1 MFAIRFIFWM
11 IVVIVCFFIMRK
23 HMRIHKFSRYLIVFI
38 ITGILLS
45 LSALVPFE
53 NAFVTFSS
61 PESAYRYIYMDKAK
75 LVVEGEESALVIGKE
90 KDTLIYSIIPE
101 SNTGWKLGIGLDI
114 NTSTS
119 ISNSSS
125 NIVSIWVDQ
134 YKDTEDYYITVFDSD
149 GAALDITDNRNSKF
163 YHLDKSS
170 VRDDETFYT
179 YYAYVHDLDDKYSLI
194 VNGEVIPVLDK

>member
-61 PESAYRYIYMDKAK
+61 PESAYRYMYMDKVE
-75 LVVEGEESALVIGKE
+75 LVVEGTNTALVYGG
-90 KDTLIYSIIPE
+90 E
-101 SNTGWKLGIGLDI
+101 SNDYSYTIMVKSDNGWKLGLPLEIKT
-114 NTSTS
+114 NTSESLSYDFTTY
-119 ISNSSS
+119 
-125 NIVSIWVDQ
+125 VDQ
-134 YKDTEDYYITVFDSD
+134 YKDSGEYYITIFNRD
-149 GAALDITDNRNSKF
+149 GAAASVTDNRNSKF
-163 YHLDKSS
+163 YCLDQFSNGDDKS
-170 VRDDETFYT
+170 FYS
-179 YYAYVHDLDDKYSLI
+179 YHAYVHDLDDKYTLI
-194 VNGEVIPVLDK
+194 VNGKVIPVLDK

>member
-1 MFAIRFIFWM
+1 MHVIRFIFWT
-11 IVVIVCFFIMRK
+11 IVVIVSFFLMIKR
-23 HMRIHKFSRYLIVFI
+23 MRIHKRSRYLAVLI
-38 ITGILLS
+38 IAFILLS

-90 KDTLIYSIIPE
+90 KDAYNYSIIPT
-101 SNTGWKLGIGLDI
+101 SNTGWKLGLGLDI
-114 NTSTS
+114 KTS

-125 NIVSIWVDQ
+125 NEVAIWVTQ
-134 YKDTEDYYITVFDSD
+134 YKDSEEYYITVFDRN
-149 GAALDITDNRNSKF
+149 GAACDITDNRNSKF

-170 VRDDETFYT
+170 VRDDETFYI
-179 YYAYVHDLDDKYSLI
+179 YYVYVHNLDDEYALI
-194 VNGEVIPVLDK
+194 VNGKTYLVMDE